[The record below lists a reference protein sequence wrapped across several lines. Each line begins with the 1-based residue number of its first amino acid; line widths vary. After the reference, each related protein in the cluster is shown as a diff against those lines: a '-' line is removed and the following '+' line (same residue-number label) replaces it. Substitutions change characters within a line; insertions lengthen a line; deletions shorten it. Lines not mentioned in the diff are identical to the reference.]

1 LKHASLHEKNCLAND
16 ATSTHALSESHTAT
30 APLIRPTLLPPSF
43 KPSPLLGF
51 AEACV
56 ELLQRG
62 ARVNAPSSSG
72 RCALH
77 LASHAGHDNVVRA
90 LLQHNADPNA
100 LDADEHTALSYA
112 AHMGHDDVVETLL
125 KAGAQA
131 HIANKKSF
139 WSPLHM
145 AAKSGHGR
153 CVEALLRFGRPVVD
167 AVDKQGR
174 TALHYA
180 AANGDMYSAKVLVR
194 AGADVTI
201 TNRKKKTPAD
211 VAHMAGH
218 KSLASLLASG
228 SDFESVTVEAPA
240 FRRSS
245 AAPQTSQSAASGQ
258 TSRSSGSSMQQ
269 RTPSGP
275 ARGLPAAKAASSHP
289 RPAAARAPPA
299 SAPAQAGAQ
308 QAVIAPLYLQEQLSV
323 LQHQKKKMEQG
334 KGFAEA
340 FIKLSAVGRGQPSTA
355 SAHPANARKNR
366 YRDIIAYDHSRVR
379 LSVRGKDASEDYI
392 NANYIHGH
400 KLPKAYIAA
409 QGPLPH
415 TSADFWRMVW
425 EQDTRMLQLGKNV
438 RSRNLFFFQ
447 RLATNGLFPPSSLAS
462 RSHFHLPPS
471 PSLSCPS
478 PLLSASL
485 SLPPSLPPPL
495 SLHHLSRRHRHGC
508 VCTRR
513 RPF

>member
-1 LKHASLHEKNCLAND
+1 M
-16 ATSTHALSESHTAT
+16 
-30 APLIRPTLLPPSF
+30 
-43 KPSPLLGF
+43 
-51 AEACV
+51 
-56 ELLQRG
+56 
-62 ARVNAPSSSG
+62 
-72 RCALH
+72 
-77 LASHAGHDNVVRA
+77 
-90 LLQHNADPNA
+90 
-100 LDADEHTALSYA
+100 DADEHTALSYA

-125 KAGAQA
+125 KAGAKA
-131 HIANKKSF
+131 HIINRKSS

-153 CVEALLRFGRPVVD
+153 CVKALLRFGRPVVD

-180 AANGDMYSAKVLVR
+180 AANGDMYSAKMLVR
-194 AGADVTI
+194 AGADFTI

-228 SDFESVTVEAPA
+228 SDFESVAVEAPT

-245 AAPQTSQSAASGQ
+245 IAPQASQSAATGQ
-258 TSRSSGSSMQQ
+258 ASRSNASSMQQ
-269 RTPSGP
+269 RTSSGA
-275 ARGLPAAKAASSHP
+275 ARGPPAAKAPGPHP
-289 RPAAARAPPA
+289 HPPV
-299 SAPAQAGAQ
+299 SAPAQQAAQ

-392 NANYIHGH
+392 NANYIDGH
-400 KLPKAYIAA
+400 KLPKAYVAA

-415 TSADFWRMVW
+415 TSGDFWRMVW
-425 EQDTRMLQLGKNV
+425 EQDTRMLRLGSK
-438 RSRNLFFFQ
+438 STLQKF
-447 RLATNGLFPPSSLAS
+447 
-462 RSHFHLPPS
+462 
-471 PSLSCPS
+471 SCPFQKLTNQRTLLFTLPRNITS
-478 PLLSASL
+478 TLLPLLSL
-485 SLPPSLPPPL
+485 PL
-495 SLHHLSRRHRHGC
+495 SLFLPYSRRHCYGC
-508 VCTRR
+508 VRARR
-513 RPF
+513 RPCKMPPVLACARGRLGEIQRVCCRA